1 MITTKDVWMMGLQAK
16 RELNLDKM
24 LDQFTSNTK
33 ESEQTKKDREKFLK
47 KNSDKKTNKKS

>member
-1 MITTKDVWMMGLQAK
+1 MMGLQAK